1 MTQKQIDEYTK
12 RYEAEYYLCWCG
24 KKASQIA
31 HRICSSKT
39 NYKVYGK
46 EVIDNNINLVPVC
59 CLEHNDKVNI
69 GNKIGTSKKLVQL
82 IKSRGDD
89 ILTVREINEYLEV

>member
-12 RYEAEYYLCWCG
+12 RYEAEYYLCYCG

-46 EVIDNNINLVPVC
+46 EIIDHWFNLVPVC
-59 CLEHNDKVNI
+59 DLFHNDLVNI

-82 IKSRGDD
+82 IKSRGGDN
-89 ILTVREINEYLEV
+89 LTVREVDEYLNS